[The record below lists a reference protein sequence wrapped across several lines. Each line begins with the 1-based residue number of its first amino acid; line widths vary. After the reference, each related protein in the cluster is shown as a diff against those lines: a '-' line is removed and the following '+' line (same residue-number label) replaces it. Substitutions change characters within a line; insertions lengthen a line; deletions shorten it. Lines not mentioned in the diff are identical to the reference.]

1 MKRKGFSSVAL
12 VLVLTMLLPA
22 VGIGVAASGTDY
34 VNEDFSRF
42 ASGRHL
48 HARTALP
55 QHRPTTR

>member
-1 MKRKGFSSVAL
+1 VLAL
-12 VLVLTMLLPA
+12 AMLLPT

-55 QHRPTTR
+55 QHCPTTR